1 MADGTWW
8 TETPCQVGALQQLH
22 KERKDLTLASL
33 DCEGDS
39 DKRFFFLLS
48 IAFSLIYHQAL
59 LPQACFLVLTALNYG
74 H

>member
-1 MADGTWW
+1 MAGGTWW
-8 TETPCQVGALQQLH
+8 TGTPDRVGTIQKLH
-22 KERKDLTLASL
+22 KERKPLTPASF

-39 DKRFFFLLS
+39 DNRLLFLLS

-59 LPQACFLVLTALNYG
+59 LPQACFLALTALNYG